1 MARVLVTGANGFVG
15 RALIT
20 ELVGNGH
27 CVVAVS
33 RETLS
38 QSIQVE
44 QVQISDVSE
53 WENWPENLRRVDVI
67 VHTAARVHVMEGDDP
82 EALSEYQRINRD
94 ATLQLASQAAKAGVR
109 RFIFL
114 STIKVNGELT
124 FSGKPFTEKDACAPT
139 DFYGLSKWE
148 AEQGLKQIALETG
161 LEVVIIRP
169 PLIYGPGV
177 KGNFANLMHLVS
189 KGVPLP
195 FGMVKNQRSLL
206 ALDNLVSFI
215 ISCLDHPN
223 AANEVFL
230 LSDGEDLS
238 MPELIQ
244 KVAHFQGRRA
254 KLIPVPVS
262 WMKLVARVL
271 GKKDTAARLF
281 GSLQVNS
288 CKAHELID
296 WSPIVVMDEQLKKMV
311 DNY

>member
-94 ATLQLASQAAKAGVR
+94 ATLQLASQAAKASVR

-177 KGNFANLMHLVS
+177 KGNFANLMHWVS

-271 GKKDTAARLF
+271 GKKDIAARLF

-288 CKAHELID
+288 SKAHELID
-296 WSPIVVMDEQLKKMV
+296 WSPVVVMDEQLKKMV